1 MEIKTFSESK
11 AFSNLTAK
19 KDSKFLNAIYKSS
32 VSAADAKN
40 RIKVYSNV
48 MKRNE
53 AVREQMR
60 MFSGFAEM
68 PILTNQYFNA
78 TVSANIRSFAGFL
91 AIERDLDQP
100 EALLGYY
107 DLLGVTDN
115 RTVQPNIGYGNV
127 DGLGIP
133 QEVTDT
139 FAAGAASI
147 DFACKLIPGSI
158 KVTFTTAGGD
168 KIKIMDDANGNFL
181 ALPGVVAATGSS
193 INYQTGAVT
202 LALADTSV
210 AVQFLA
216 QAAKDVAGVP
226 TTVQDPSTLAA
237 GNGMINRFKLERK
250 YYMAKALP
258 SLLVGETDLM
268 TLAGSDKALGD
279 DIVALMGAKLTEV
292 YLRVVNKNLV
302 DVIAKN
308 DISTPYTIDMAGAAA
323 KFLDYGSR
331 LDFFIAELVN
341 IDTELAKQ
349 SAVGVHATAYVGGTE
364 VCNWFMKLR
373 GRGFEDNKDSQFIDD
388 MIGTYNGIPVLRQ
401 QTLDARTGYA
411 ICKTKDGQLAPAI
424 RGIFLPLTSTPV
436 VGNYLQPVQQAHGL
450 YYQEAVGSIAPELA
464 QKFVVSDVAS
474 APAGGAFAVD
484 VI

>member
-11 AFSNLTAK
+11 AFSKLTAN
-19 KDSKFLNAIYKSS
+19 KDSKFLNAIRKSS

-91 AIERDLDQP
+91 AIERDMDQP

-115 RTVQPNIGYGNV
+115 RNVQPNIGYGDVNN
-127 DGLGIP
+127 LGIP
-133 QEVTDT
+133 QEVEGT
-139 FAAGAASI
+139 FAAGVATIA
-147 DFACKLIPGSI
+147 FNEKLIPGSI
-158 KVTFTTAGGD
+158 KVTYTKADNT
-168 KIKIMDDANGNFL
+168 KVKIMDDANGNFL
-181 ALPGVVAATGSS
+181 ALPGIVAATGSS

-202 LALADTSV
+202 VALADTSV
-210 AVQFLA
+210 AVAFLA
-216 QAAKDVAGVP
+216 QAAKDVAG
-226 TTVQDPSTLAA
+226 DPITGQANTSL
-237 GNGMINRFKLERK
+237 INRFKLERK

-258 SLLVGETDLM
+258 SLLIGETDLM

-279 DIVALMGAKLTEV
+279 DVVALMGAKLTEV
-292 YLRVVNKNLV
+292 YLRVTNKNLV
-302 DVIAKN
+302 DVIVKN
-308 DISTPYTIDMAGAAA
+308 DISTPYVIDMAGAAA

-331 LDFFIAELVN
+331 LDFFVAELVN
-341 IDTELAKQ
+341 VDTELAKQ

-364 VCNWFMKLR
+364 VINWFRKLK
-373 GRGFEDNKDSQFIDD
+373 GRGFEENTDSTFIDD
-388 MIGTYNGIPVLRQ
+388 LVGNYNGIPVLRQ
-401 QTLDARTGYA
+401 STLDPRTGYA
-411 ICKTKDGQLAPAI
+411 ICKTKDGQLAPCI
-424 RGIFLPLTSTPV
+424 RGIFLPLTSTPIV
-436 VGNYLQPVQQAHGL
+436 NNYMNPVQSSHGL
-450 YYQEAVGSIAPELA
+450 YYQEAIGSIAAELA
-464 QKFVVSDVAS
+464 QKFTVSDVAA
-474 APAGGAFAVD
+474 APAGGVFEVSVAA
-484 VI
+484 